1 MLNILIDIYL
11 PLADSAYILD
21 SSMPE
26 SGIGK
31 IIAKKEHRKPLFI
44 EDEEIWEQIQR
55 DAECQNLTK

>member
-31 IIAKKEHRKPLFI
+31 IIAKKGHGSKT
-44 EDEEIWEQIQR
+44 
-55 DAECQNLTK
+55 A